1 LGTLFQWIV
10 PMNNELLLLRYFEST
25 CIMTYSWIDSPQAFL
40 DVMLLLLCISL
51 MEAMKKKK
59 KIMNTRDCGY
69 KCYVDF
75 VTMLKCMCF
84 FTTYYKSTQHNFDDD
99 KYMLEKP

>member
-1 LGTLFQWIV
+1 
-10 PMNNELLLLRYFEST
+10 
-25 CIMTYSWIDSPQAFL
+25 
-40 DVMLLLLCISL
+40 